1 VGGDPELFEDGFVS
15 DSDSDL
21 TDLEFVLD
29 SDLEERELDEEED
42 KEIRDDIALLTFS
55 TFLHQAQQLAIK
67 AKKKKMG

>member
-1 VGGDPELFEDGFVS
+1 MGGDPELFEDGFVS

-42 KEIRDDIALLTFS
+42 KEIRDDITLLTFS
-55 TFLHQAQQLAIK
+55 TFLQQAQQVVI
-67 AKKKKMG
+67 